1 MKKSKDGGNHAGAVL
16 MDLSKAFDTIKHEL
30 LIAKLHAY
38 GFSRDSL
45 ELIHNF
51 LNDRWHRTKVNNS
64 YSSWKE
70 IKCGMPQGS
79 VNGPKWFN
87 IYINDLFFL
96 FINTEVCK
104 IADDTTPFAC
114 DTHLPTLIQ
123 NLESDTASALM
134 WFDANYMKS
143 NQSKCHFILP
153 SSSPEVLWIKV
164 GEQVIWESR
173 YRKLLGL
180 SLDKELK
187 FHEHVKTLCKKASAK
202 VTALGRLIKIV
213 PMERKKILFNAF
225 IKSQFSHCPFVWMF
239 NLSRVLNTRIDRL
252 YERGLRIVY
261 EDYISTFDDLLN
273 KHGSVRIHHRNIQ
286 LIAVE
291 MFKVKNDLCP
301 ELMKCLFQCNPNP
314 REGRTF
320 IIPRVNTEY
329 MGKLSLSYDK
339 GANIILSVQYRHPK
353 KTSDET
359 YINKLQETF
368 DKITKEHK
376 VIIILGDFNYNLLKY
391 SEDKQVKKFADTMF
405 SNNLQPLINKPTRV
419 VRNQKPSLVDNFF
432 VNHL

>member
-1 MKKSKDGGNHAGAVL
+1 MKKSKDSGGHPGAIL

-38 GFSRDSL
+38 GFSRDAL

-96 FINTEVCK
+96 FTNTEACN
-104 IADDTTPFAC
+104 IADDTTPFSC
-114 DTHLPTLIQ
+114 DKHLPTLVQ

-153 SSSPEVLWIKV
+153 SSSPEFFWIRV

-173 YRKLLGL
+173 YQRLLGL
-180 SLDKELK
+180 DLDKELK
-187 FHEHVKTLCKKASAK
+187 FHEHVKNLCKKASAK

-213 PMERKKILFNAF
+213 PLERKKILFNAF
-225 IKSQFSHCPFVWMF
+225 IKSQFSHCPLVWMF
-239 NLSRVLNTRIDRL
+239 NLSIVLNARIDRI

-261 EDYISTFDDLLN
+261 EDYTSTFDDLLI
-273 KHGSVRIHHRNIQ
+273 KHGTVRIHHNSIQ
-286 LIAVE
+286 MVALE
-291 MFKVKNDLCP
+291 MYKVKNSLCP
-301 ELMKCLFQCNPNP
+301 ELMKCLFQFNPNP
-314 REGRTF
+314 RNGHTF
-320 IIPRVNTEY
+320 IIPNVNSEY
-329 MGKLSLSYDK
+329 MGKLSLSYFGPVVWETMLPEK
-339 GANIILSVQYRHPK
+339 FKNIPTLEQFKSDIKKWIPSCKCRICKERVILK
-353 KTSDET
+353 
-359 YINKLQETF
+359 
-368 DKITKEHK
+368 
-376 VIIILGDFNYNLLKY
+376 
-391 SEDKQVKKFADTMF
+391 
-405 SNNLQPLINKPTRV
+405 
-419 VRNQKPSLVDNFF
+419 
-432 VNHL
+432 